1 MQFTGDEAGQIPLD
15 LAARWTRNFR
25 EKHPDE
31 TKAHFFGRNIV
42 QKILDQEGCMGIRL
56 FYALDDDSQKQLIMV
71 GADAD
76 TNNQVDGVVAEFSS
90 PCPDQCGKTDV
101 LNSDA
106 SGVKK

>member
-1 MQFTGDEAGQIPLD
+1 MQFTGDEAEQIPLD

-56 FYALDDDSQKQLIMV
+56 FYALDEDSQKQLVMV

-76 TNNQVDGVVAEFSS
+76 ANDQVDEVIVDRGF
-90 PCPDQCGKTDV
+90 PCPDQCGKADA
-101 LNSDA
+101 LNSDEGKA
-106 SGVKK
+106 